1 MGKLGMM
8 VLLFTGEVEAHFGGF
23 NKFKF
28 EPLFGNNLILWQ
40 FYLGEL
46 KPKMLVFMCK
56 TQMIGF
62 LVDSISKGVIPLHQK
77 N

>member
-1 MGKLGMM
+1 MGKLGMI
-8 VLLFTGEVEAHFGGF
+8 VLLFTGEVDAHFRGYGTF
-23 NKFKF
+23 NF
-28 EPLFGNNLILWQ
+28 ELLFGNNLILWQ

-46 KPKMLVFMCK
+46 KTKMLVFMCK

-62 LVDSISKGVIPLHQK
+62 LVDSNSKGVIPLHQK

>member
-1 MGKLGMM
+1 MGKLGMI
-8 VLLFTGEVEAHFGGF
+8 VLLFTGEVEAHFGGY

-28 EPLFGNNLILWQ
+28 EPLFGNVLILWK

-62 LVDSISKGVIPLHQK
+62 LVDSILKGVISLHQK